1 LLRTKLDLET
11 VSTGTFQVHTI
22 WITNGRGVHSPDE
35 KELYLIITSCD
46 QQVPGMDLSHNLLTG
61 LHCTYVKIQLR
72 PRKMLTLA
80 IMNQMSLRIQPV
92 DKRSNVTAKEVLL
105 QAAAMMEQTPVML
118 ATYR

>member
-1 LLRTKLDLET
+1 MRA
-11 VSTGTFQVHTI
+11 I
-22 WITNGRGVHSPDE
+22 WITNGRGVHLPDE
-35 KELYLIITSCD
+35 KELYLIITSCG
-46 QQVPGMDLSHNLLTG
+46 QQAPGIEVSHNLLTG

-80 IMNQMSLRIQPV
+80 IMNQMSRRIQPV

-105 QAAAMMEQTPVML
+105 KVAAMIEQTPVML